1 MDFHC
6 TTPGLQTT
14 SASPSEA
21 DAVLGGKTE
30 KTKKLTIHCRQELL
44 SSQTLLKHTRHEGW
58 PEPGIYLKQTE
69 AMEVKR

>member
-21 DAVLGGKTE
+21 DAVLEGKTE
-30 KTKKLTIHCRQELL
+30 KTKNSQFFQTIIIVVTNGLE
-44 SSQTLLKHTRHEGW
+44 TRNEGL
-58 PEPGIYLKQTE
+58 PEPGIYLKQNEATE
-69 AMEVKR
+69 AKR